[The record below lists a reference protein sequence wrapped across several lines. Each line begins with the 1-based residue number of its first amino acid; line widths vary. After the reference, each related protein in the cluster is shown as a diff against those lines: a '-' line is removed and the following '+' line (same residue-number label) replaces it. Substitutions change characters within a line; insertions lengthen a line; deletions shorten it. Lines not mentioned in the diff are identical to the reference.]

1 MRLGVLCSGGKDS
14 IYSCGMAKEREEVAC
29 LITVHAENEES
40 YLFHTPNVCLVR
52 LQAEAADLPLVE
64 TESAGIKEEEL
75 VDLGRALDI
84 AAECHGIEGVVT
96 GAILSVYQASRIQRL
111 CRERSLWC
119 LNPLW
124 YTSQEDYMQALIYQG
139 YEVLISGVFSAPF
152 DAAWLGRRI
161 DARALAELKEYARKY
176 RITLTG
182 EGGEYETFVADAPF
196 FRKRIEIVAAE
207 ATYHNFRGLF
217 RITGA
222 RLVDK

>member
-1 MRLGVLCSGGKDS
+1 VLCSGGKDS

>member
-1 MRLGVLCSGGKDS
+1 MLCSGGKDS